1 MLKKLEKNFEEIILM
16 TLLVLMSIVLGLQIV
31 ARYVF
36 NNSLSWSEELVRY
49 LFIWSTFLG
58 IPYSIKKGISIRV
71 DFLSYR
77 MSYKNQKRLK
87 ILNCIFIIFLFAIIS
102 LFSFDVLNKSILSA
116 QKSPAIGIPTW
127 TLQFS
132 VFISSLLSIYR
143 AVENL
148 FKIRRGK

>member
-71 DFLSYR
+71 DFFCLIGC
-77 MSYKNQKRLK
+77 LTK
-87 ILNCIFIIFLFAIIS
+87 IKK
-102 LFSFDVLNKSILSA
+102 D
-116 QKSPAIGIPTW
+116 
-127 TLQFS
+127 
-132 VFISSLLSIYR
+132 
-143 AVENL
+143 
-148 FKIRRGK
+148 